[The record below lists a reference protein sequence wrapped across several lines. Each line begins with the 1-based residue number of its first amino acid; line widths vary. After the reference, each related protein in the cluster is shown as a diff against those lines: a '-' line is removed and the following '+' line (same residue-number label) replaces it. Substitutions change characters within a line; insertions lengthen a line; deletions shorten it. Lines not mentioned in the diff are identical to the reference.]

1 MSKKLLLGIII
12 VLLITNIASLL
23 FWNKDETVGLGNKNG
38 NGEGEINE
46 NEPVATIDGEEI
58 SYEDWKQALQSNHG
72 EKQLKKMIDRSIVK
86 QMAKEKNIE
95 VHDKVIEREIALLT
109 SMQGEISEEEYERNE
124 ENWEEEILYRYQ
136 LEMLLTEDTSIPEGE
151 IKSYYDKYK
160 NQYDFSASMQLSH
173 ILVQNFDTAEKVL
186 QDLNEGASFD
196 LLARENSI
204 DEESK
209 KDGGYLG
216 FITTSSQ
223 FFPNGYEEVAAEMEE
238 HSYSEP
244 FRADNGVAIIYL
256 HRKLPSIEFTYEE
269 IKPYVKSELALQQM
283 DQSLSANPLWE
294 EAEVD
299 WILDRKSVV

>member
-1 MSKKLLLGIII
+1 
-12 VLLITNIASLL
+12 
-23 FWNKDETVGLGNKNG
+23 
-38 NGEGEINE
+38 
-46 NEPVATIDGEEI
+46 
-58 SYEDWKQALQSNHG
+58 
-72 EKQLKKMIDRSIVK
+72 
-86 QMAKEKNIE
+86 
-95 VHDKVIEREIALLT
+95 
-109 SMQGEISEEEYERNE
+109 MQGEISEEEYERNE

-299 WILDRKSVV
+299 WIFGD